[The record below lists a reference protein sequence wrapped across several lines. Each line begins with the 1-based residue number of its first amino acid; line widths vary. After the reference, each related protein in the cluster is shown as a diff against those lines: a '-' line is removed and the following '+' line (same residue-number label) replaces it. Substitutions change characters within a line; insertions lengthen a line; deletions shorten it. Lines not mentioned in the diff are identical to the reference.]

1 MVLSTSPPTSR
12 STRASRLTRWLVS
25 GATTAALVATGA
37 VLPVAAVAAAA
48 EDPRPGEQQRRMEHL
63 DRGLVAVKVETGVYL
78 SWRFLGDEGDDTT
91 FRVYRDGVQVAEV
104 AESTNWSDATGTA
117 VSAYSV
123 APVVG
128 GVEGER
134 SDELVPNASQFYDI
148 PLQRPAAAIAPLLE
162 TFSRTVTGKVY
173 EPVDMQLL
181 RDVREAH
188 ENAAGITPA
197 EYQALLDRFG
207 TYFNDLEWTPKA
219 KFANKANLVTPGYFR
234 VTDELFAELEAAF
247 KRYVDELDRGPSL
260 QWLRNADGS
269 IATQSATY
277 TPGDATVGDLDGDGD
292 YELVLK
298 WNPSNQK
305 DSSVYGSTAP
315 ALVDAYTLEGELLWR
330 VNVGYNIRAGA
341 HDTQLVV
348 ADFDLDGKSELIIKT
363 ADGTTTGNVVD
374 GQYVVNDVIGRA
386 DATPDKIAQYIAAGD
401 AASLDEYYDQVN
413 SYGVSWILPGGN
425 TPPEENVRQWG
436 KVYVHGV
443 IGTSHEYLTAFDGE
457 TGRVI
462 DTVDYAFPYGEPNW
476 GAAPVDHRGAS
487 FLNPVRD
494 GGPGEPPQVP
504 VPPSELPD
512 PYWTSPET
520 KWGYYPWGDH
530 QGNRANRF
538 IAGIAYLDGERPSA
552 IMGRGYYARATV
564 AAYTLEDGELVL
576 GNTFDSETY
585 PDPQLYHHKGAQTI
599 TMSDVDLDGRDEIV
613 FGALILESDLTPRVV
628 AGTWFPFPTPE
639 VNVNLTEAM
648 HNPDAD
654 DRFNYLGHGD
664 AFHVGDFNPGI
675 PGPEVFLTA
684 EQPADFH
691 SIGPDG
697 ETGLGYR
704 PSAAVYDP
712 RTGEVLVG
720 MYSLA
725 GDLERGVAANI
736 DPNQPGA
743 EYWTNG
749 FVWSAVTGERYYANA
764 SGVAGLPHN
773 FLLYWD
779 GDLQR
784 ELLDG
789 NTISKANTD
798 YETLP
803 TVVGD
808 TNLLVAAG
816 ATGTNDGGRNSPIVS
831 ADLFGDWREE
841 VVWRVGNESLRIATT
856 TIPTEHRIRTLMHD
870 PQYRLSVASEGSVY
884 NQPPHPSFFLDDDT
898 TTYPLPARRTDIDVS
913 RIAEE

>member
-1 MVLSTSPPTSR
+1 MAKSR
-12 STRASRLTRWLVS
+12 RITASHLIRCCVA
-25 GATTAALVATGA
+25 GATTAALGLAGSA
-37 VLPVAAVAAAA
+37 LPFQGDVAAAA
-48 EDPRPGEQQRRMEHL
+48 SPTTDQTLRRMEYLH
-63 DRGLVAVKVETGVYL
+63 RGLVAVNVGNGVYL
-78 SWRFLGDEGDDTT
+78 SWRFLGDESDATV
-91 FRVYRDGVQVAEV
+91 FRVYRDGVAVAEV
-104 AESTNWSDATGTA
+104 ADSTNYSDTAGTA
-117 VSAYSV
+117 TSSYSV
-123 APVVG
+123 APVVQ

-134 SDELVPNASQFYDI
+134 SSELVPQSQQFFDI
-148 PLQRPAAAIAPLLE
+148 PLRQPPAAVAPLLE
-162 TFSRTVTGKVY
+162 TFARTVTDKVY

-188 ENAAGITPA
+188 ENEAGLLPS
-197 EYQALLDRFG
+197 EYNALVDRFRLHFG
-207 TYFNDLEWTPKA
+207 DPLWKPKTA
-219 KFANKANLVTPGYFR
+219 FANPRYMVTPGRFR
-234 VTDELFAELEAAF
+234 MSDELFAELDAAF
-247 KRYVDELDRGPSL
+247 TRYVDELDRGPRL
-260 QWLRNADGS
+260 NWRKNADGS
-269 IATQSATY
+269 IATQTATY

-292 YELVLK
+292 YELILK

-305 DSSVYGSTAP
+305 DSSVYGSTSP
-315 ALVDAYTLEGELLWR
+315 AIVDAYKLDGTLLWR

-348 ADFDLDGKSELIIKT
+348 ADFDGNGKAELIIKT
-363 ADGTTTGNVVD
+363 ADGTTTGNVVN

-386 DATPDKIAQYIAAGD
+386 GARPDKVAEYIATGD
-401 AASLDEYYDQVN
+401 EASLEEYYDGLN
-413 SYGVSWILPGGN
+413 SYAVSWIIPGGS
-425 TPPEENVRQWG
+425 TPPEQNFRQWG

-443 IGTSHEYLTAFDGE
+443 IGTSNEYLTAFDGA

-462 DTVDYAFPYGEPNW
+462 DTVDYAFPYGERNW

-504 VPPSELPD
+504 VPPAEIPD
-512 PYWTSPET
+512 PYWVNEQTR
-520 KWGYYPWGDH
+520 WGYYPWGDH

-538 IAGIAYLDGERPSA
+538 IAGIAYLDGKKPSA

-576 GNTFDSETY
+576 GRTFDSETY
-585 PDPQLYHHKGAQTI
+585 PDPELYHHKGAQTI

-613 FGALILESDLTPRVV
+613 FGALILEDDLTPRVV
-628 AGTWFPFPTPE
+628 AGTWFPFPVPE
-639 VNVNLTEAM
+639 VNVNLTEQM

-654 DRFNYLGHGD
+654 DRFSYLGHGD
-664 AFHVGDFNPGI
+664 AFHVGDFNPNIG
-675 PGPEVFLTA
+675 GPEVFLTA
-684 EQPADFH
+684 EQPADFK

-697 ETGLGYR
+697 QKGFGYR
-704 PSAAVYDP
+704 PSAAIYDP

-749 FVWSAVTGERYYANA
+749 YVWSAITGERLYANA
-764 SGVAGLPHN
+764 TGAAGLPYN

-784 ELLDG
+784 EILDG
-789 NTISKANTD
+789 PTISKANTD
-798 YETLP
+798 YENLP
-803 TVVGD
+803 EVVGD
-808 TNLLVAAG
+808 TNLLVATG

-841 VVWRVGNESLRIATT
+841 VVWRVGTSALRVYTT
-856 TIPTEHRIRTLMHD
+856 TIPTEHRVRTLMHD

-898 TTYPLPARRTDIDVS
+898 ETYALPRQRTDIDVS
-913 RIAEE
+913 RRGAVPG